1 VHGVGL
7 VALGQGQDTGPK
19 ALSSFRQR
27 FRSPAAEINNREQ
40 LLNRLLA
47 LQADRRRLL
56 KLVDASFLE
65 RGGSLTSDS
74 RADDPLRKVWSEL
87 AEDWLSRVEQLPLQL
102 RLRLGNLAVTDW
114 NRHQQGLVAQ
124 GAQS

>member
-7 VALGQGQDTGPK
+7 VALGPGQYTGPK

-27 FRSPAAEINNREQ
+27 FPSPAAEINNREQ
-40 LLNRLLA
+40 LLNRLRA

-56 KLVDASFLE
+56 TLVDASFLE
-65 RGGSLTSDS
+65 RGGSLSSDS
-74 RADDPLRKVWSEL
+74 RADDPLSKVWSEL

-102 RLRLGNLAVTDW
+102 RPRLGNLTAIDW
-114 NRHQQGLVAQ
+114 NRHQSGLVA
-124 GAQS
+124 